1 MDDVKENKANDVDD
15 TVIDVDLPED
25 TSDEVAV
32 ETAAEETESPENE
45 QEKVVN
51 SAKDRIAKLTK
62 KMRQMERREQE
73 ALRYAEQ
80 VQTEA
85 NNLKQRMQTMDSN
98 YIQEYGT
105 RLEVETAQAEA
116 ALKRAVDIGDS
127 DQVVEAQKQLTKL
140 YSQSERYGQAKV
152 AHEQEK
158 LRQQVANQQPQ
169 YASPPPQEQSI
180 RRPDPKAEEWA
191 QRNEWFGQD
200 EAMTFAAFGI
210 HKKLVED
217 EGFDPTTD
225 EYYTELDNRIAS
237 RFQPEQKAAANDS
250 GTSKRAAQTV
260 AGVSR
265 ATGSSSSGRRRVKL
279 TPTQVAIAKKLGV
292 PLEEYAKYVKE

>member
-1 MDDVKENKANDVDD
+1 MPEESTDDVSVEA
-15 TVIDVDLPED
+15 
-25 TSDEVAV
+25 TS
-32 ETAAEETESPENE
+32 EESDAPENE

-73 ALRYAEQ
+73 ALRYAQQ
-80 VQTEA
+80 VQSEA

-98 YIQEYGT
+98 YINEFGT
-105 RLEVETAQAEA
+105 RLEVETSQAEA
-116 ALKRAVDIGDS
+116 ALKRAVEIGDS
-127 DQVVEAQKQLTKL
+127 DQVVEAQKKLTKL
-140 YSQSERYGQAKV
+140 YSQSERYSEAKSQ
-152 AHEQEK
+152 HERQ
-158 LRQQVANQQPQ
+158 LQMAQQQPQQQQVAPQQQ
-169 YASPPPQEQSI
+169 QQI
-180 RRPDPKAEEWA
+180 RRPDRKAEEWA
-191 QRNEWFGQD
+191 QRNDWFGQD
-200 EAMTFAAFGI
+200 EVKTFAAFGI

-225 EYYTELDNRIAS
+225 EYYTELDNRLAS
-237 RFQPEQKAAANDS
+237 RFQPEQTAAANDS
-250 GTSKRAAQTV
+250 GTGKRAAQTV

>member
-1 MDDVKENKANDVDD
+1 MDDVKENKAQDVDD
-15 TVIDVDLPED
+15 NVVDVDLPEENTD
-25 TSDEVAV
+25 DVSVEATPEESDA
-32 ETAAEETESPENE
+32 PENE

-73 ALRYAEQ
+73 ALRYAQQ

-98 YIQEYGT
+98 YINEFGS
-105 RLEVETAQAEA
+105 RLEVETSQAEA
-116 ALKRAVDIGDS
+116 ALKRAVEIGDS
-127 DQVVEAQKQLTKL
+127 DQVVEAQKKLTKL
-140 YSQSERYGQAKV
+140 YSQSERYSEAKSQ
-152 AHEQEK
+152 HERQ
-158 LRQQVANQQPQ
+158 LQMAQQQPQQQQVAPQQQ
-169 YASPPPQEQSI
+169 QQI
-180 RRPDPKAEEWA
+180 RRPDRKAEEWA
-191 QRNEWFGQD
+191 QRNDWFGQD
-200 EAMTFAAFGI
+200 EVKTFAAFGI

-225 EYYTELDNRIAS
+225 EYYTELDNRLAS
-237 RFQPEQKAAANDS
+237 RFQPEQTAAANDS